1 MMVVFA
7 HIRDSFA
14 EAFFPRWAE
23 WVSAGT
29 IAFCGFVLRANE
41 NLMASA
47 QTDAYKMLLAMA
59 SQSSWSVVLILFAV
73 ARLVVLFVNGAWRR
87 SPHLRTAMAFLTC
100 YWWMMV
106 AMSMSTVFGLAFA
119 FACGFLVLDIGNAY
133 RAARDARTVDDR
145 IRTQGNGK
153 PN

>member
-29 IAFCGFVLRANE
+29 LAFCGFILRANDT
-41 NLMASA
+41 LMAGA
-47 QTDAYKMLLAMA
+47 TTDAYKVLLAIA
-59 SQSSWSVVLILFAV
+59 TQSSWSVVLILFAM
-73 ARLVVLFVNGAWRR
+73 ARIVVLFVNGAWRR
-87 SPHLRTAMAFLTC
+87 SPHLRATMAFLAC
-100 YWWMMV
+100 YWWTTV

-145 IRTQGNGK
+145 IRMTGNGK
-153 PN
+153 P